1 MRTDIAKHGDTTAD
15 SFLPS
20 LGFTRMPRRKGIFVA
35 LPGHPASKHSP
46 SSHGN
51 CALPLGVLSREL
63 CTPMD
68 CSRGNPATTQKV
80 KASGWRPGCC
90 QAVALPEATRQ
101 HLPFGDVGTN
111 AAIVTTMPLHTGP
124 GKCDMGEFLP
134 SLRLLL
140 RLAAAARPQR
150 SRWSLA
156 STGHPRAEGYCS
168 AKQKLSWICC
178 WRREQEPCVLCL
190 PHGEDSSKVDEPYL
204 LPGLGCLPQ

>member
-1 MRTDIAKHGDTTAD
+1 MRTDIAKHGATTAD

-20 LGFTRMPRRKGIFVA
+20 LGFTQVPRRKGIFVA

-51 CALPLGVLSREL
+51 CALPLGSGLSREL

-90 QAVALPEATRQ
+90 QAAALPEASRQ

-150 SRWSLA
+150 SRGSPAPKACL
-156 STGHPRAEGYCS
+156 RAESYSS
-168 AKQKLSWICC
+168 AKQKLSWIC
-178 WRREQEPCVLCL
+178 WW
-190 PHGEDSSKVDEPYL
+190 
-204 LPGLGCLPQ
+204 